1 MSLPLDPVAV
11 GAFLSGVAAVISS
24 AYAIRGVHRRD
35 DEECDKRLAAFRE
48 GLERGAQ

>member
-1 MSLPLDPVAV
+1 MPVDPVAV

-35 DEECDKRLAAFRE
+35 DEECERRLAAFRE
-48 GLERGAQ
+48 GLKRGREK

>member
-1 MSLPLDPVAV
+1 VPVDPVAV

-35 DEECDKRLAAFRE
+35 DEECEKRLQALRDGFKMGRE
-48 GLERGAQ
+48 